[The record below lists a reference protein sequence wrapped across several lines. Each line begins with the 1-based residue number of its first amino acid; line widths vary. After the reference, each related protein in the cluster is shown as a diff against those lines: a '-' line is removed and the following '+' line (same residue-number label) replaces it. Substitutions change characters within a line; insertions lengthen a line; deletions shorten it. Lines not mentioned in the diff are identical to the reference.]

1 MQQRKVVTFPS
12 SLAFC
17 AHNEAVVVPAAEELA
32 AIAGI
37 QPEETLVLNCNNT
50 AGLGRLIV
58 PLTRERLKLS
68 GEIEQPGGR
77 KIQYCYPEM
86 HPFLQIFIL

>member
-1 MQQRKVVTFPS
+1 MFSLLSSRVFYCLTLIQQRDVVTFPS

-32 AIAGI
+32 SIAVI
-37 QPEETLVLNCNNT
+37 QLEETLAINCNNT

-58 PLTRERLKLS
+58 PLTTERLRLS
-68 GEIEQPGGR
+68 
-77 KIQYCYPEM
+77 
-86 HPFLQIFIL
+86 